1 MTAKKR
7 GCESAINAEGIE
19 GIIINPWNRTIMLDS
34 GEIILDISKEQREK
48 MNVEDL
54 LKMYSEKKQKQF
66 DNDRILL
73 G

>member
-1 MTAKKR
+1 
-7 GCESAINAEGIE
+7 
-19 GIIINPWNRTIMLDS
+19 MLDS